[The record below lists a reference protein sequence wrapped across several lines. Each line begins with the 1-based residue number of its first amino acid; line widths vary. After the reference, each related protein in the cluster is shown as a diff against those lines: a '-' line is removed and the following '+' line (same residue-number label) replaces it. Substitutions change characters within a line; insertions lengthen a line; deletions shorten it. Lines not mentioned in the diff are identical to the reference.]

1 MLRFQ
6 HKQVWIWRC
15 SLQISSAAKPDEDYA
30 IASEMLESQS
40 HTRWL
45 QRPRDMTR
53 CSNRLFSAL
62 IAIGLPMWIIYT
74 IVSQSGGSR
83 PPSLCKSYGRG
94 SRPSN
99 FGKLWCTHL
108 IFFTDFGCA
117 ILGSSSFADI
127 SAEWTCG
134 RMHWDSV
141 KLIKQKKCTFKRT
154 FGYFGQLPSMEKKWL
169 CLHCK
174 GFTTNTLKDLCVCES
189 ELEGILKWASLQKKV
204 IFDLK
209 LV

>member
-1 MLRFQ
+1 MIWSDNAMLRFQ

-99 FGKLWCTHL
+99 FGKLWWTHL
-108 IFFTDFGCA
+108 IF
-117 ILGSSSFADI
+117 LPI
-127 SAEWTCG
+127 SAVRFSVQVRLLTYQLNG
-134 RMHWDSV
+134 RMDVCIGTQSSW
-141 KLIKQKKCTFKRT
+141 LIKKM
-154 FGYFGQLPSMEKKWL
+154 YF
-169 CLHCK
+169 
-174 GFTTNTLKDLCVCES
+174 
-189 ELEGILKWASLQKKV
+189 
-204 IFDLK
+204 
-209 LV
+209 